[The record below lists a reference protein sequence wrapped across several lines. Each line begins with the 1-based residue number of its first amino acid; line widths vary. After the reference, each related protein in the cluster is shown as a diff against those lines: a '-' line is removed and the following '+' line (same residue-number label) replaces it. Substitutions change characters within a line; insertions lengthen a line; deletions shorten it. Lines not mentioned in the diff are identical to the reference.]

1 MGGSVRFSG
10 FIPFLL
16 LNIFGF
22 WTKKPNFLRSFPN
35 ILALF
40 TSQNRARDEK
50 FGKNEGVS
58 QIFEF
63 YCIFINKYFWKMSK
77 NLNFFSV
84 VFQIF

>member
-22 WTKKPNFLRSFPN
+22 WTKKTNFLRSFPN

-58 QIFEF
+58 QIFGF
-63 YCIFINKYFWKMSK
+63 YSIFITKFFQNFSK
-77 NLNFFSV
+77 KQKKLAFFSKK
-84 VFQIF
+84 F

>member
-58 QIFEF
+58 QIFGF
-63 YCIFINKYFWKMSK
+63 YSNFITKYFWKMSK
-77 NLNFFSV
+77 NLNFLSV